1 MVDRRRRGTPCGFR
15 NKCASSPLSMVEVKL
30 GTVLVGLNLGRF
42 VNCML
47 WKDTGRTGFD
57 RMIGPLMSRVRC
69 GFKVPYILSQV
80 TTKTLL
86 MWDDE
91 TTDKI

>member
-1 MVDRRRRGTPCGFR
+1 MVDRRRGTPCGFR
-15 NKCASSPLSMVEVKL
+15 NKCASPLSMVEIKL

-57 RMIGPLMSRVRC
+57 STIGSFLMSRVRC
-69 GFKVPYILSQV
+69 GFEVPYILSQV
-80 TTKTLL
+80 KTKTLL